1 MVHKK
6 PISSIE
12 KPLLEIK
19 DISKTFPGVKALD
32 KVDLHLNKGEV
43 LGLVGENGAG
53 KSTLMKICAGVY
65 EADPGE
71 GRIILNGKSVHYH
84 SAYNAKKDGIV
95 MIFQE
100 LSLVL
105 DLSIGENIFLGS
117 LPRKQKGIVDWS
129 KLYAKSKEVL
139 DSIECNEDPRD
150 IIRVLPIAQ
159 QQLVEIGRA
168 LALGAKVVIFDE
180 PTSSLTENEITL
192 LYKNIKKLK
201 SQGVGIIYIS
211 HKLDEIFSITDRIT
225 VFRDG
230 KKSAELITKE
240 TTIPQVVEKMIGRSL
255 SNYYHKSKALPGK
268 ELIRVENLSLKDR
281 FSKIHFS
288 VHHGEVV
295 GLYGLVGAGRTE
307 IAETIFGIRRKTSGT
322 IFLDNKQVEI
332 TSSEDA
338 VSLGIGLVPE
348 DRKMQGL
355 ILGMSVKNNMCLAK
369 LPWLANRLGVVDRKA
384 PMEIYDEY
392 KKKLSISSPSPSQQV
407 VYLSGGNQQKVVISK
422 WLCMSPRLLILDE
435 PTRGIDVGSKAE
447 IHKLIAELAESGI
460 GILVISSEMPEIM
473 GISNRIIAISQGR
486 ITAELAGKEITE
498 KNLIHAISPVQIEQ
512 GCEKIISR

>member
-1 MVHKK
+1 MARQKQT
-6 PISSIE
+6 ISKE
-12 KPLLEIK
+12 KLLLEIR
-19 DISKTFPGVKALD
+19 DVSKTFPGVKALD
-32 KVDLHLNKGEV
+32 KVNLHLNRGEV

-71 GRIILNGKSVHYH
+71 GEIILNGKQVHYH
-84 SAYNAKKDGIV
+84 SAYDAKQDGIV

-117 LPRKQKGIVDWS
+117 LPRKQKGIIDWD
-129 KLYAKSKEVL
+129 KLYIKSKEVL
-139 DSIECNEDPRD
+139 NSIECREDPRD

-180 PTSSLTENEITL
+180 PTSSLTEKEITL
-192 LYKNIKKLK
+192 LFKNIKRLK

-230 KKSAELITKE
+230 KNSAEFITKE
-240 TTIPQVVEKMIGRSL
+240 TSIPRVVEKMIGRSL
-255 SNYYHKSKALPGK
+255 SNYYHKSKAIPGK
-268 ELIRVENLSLKDR
+268 ELLRVENLSLKDR
-281 FSKIHFS
+281 FSNIRFA

-307 IAETIFGIRRKTSGT
+307 IAETIFGIRKKTSGT
-322 IFLDNKQVEI
+322 IFLDDKPIEI
-332 TSSEDA
+332 SSSEDA
-338 VSLGIGLVPE
+338 VRMGLGLVPE

-355 ILGMSVKNNMCLAK
+355 ILGMSVRNNMCLAK
-369 LPWLANRLGVVDRKA
+369 LPWLINRFGVVDSKA
-384 PMEIYDEY
+384 PMEIYIEY
-392 KKKLSISSPSPSQQV
+392 KKKLAISSPSPLQQV

-473 GISNRIIAISQGR
+473 GICNRIYTISQGR
-486 ITAELAGKEITE
+486 ITAELKNKEISE
-498 KNLIHAISPVQIEQ
+498 KNLLHAITPRQQIAEFERVLSQ
-512 GCEKIISR
+512 